1 MKVLVCN
8 ACLSTIKEGDPF
20 WQSYYSKQIFCCASC
35 AAVALGCTRYS
46 EGKEKYKQ
54 IFHDKSMD
62 VKVWNTISEN
72 LEVTQIKKE
81 ADKIKTEE
89 PPNYRYDLDF

>member
-8 ACLSTIKEGDPF
+8 ACLSTIKEGEPF

>member
-8 ACLSTIKEGDPF
+8 ACLSTIKEGEPF

-46 EGKEKYKQ
+46 DGKEEYKQ

-62 VKVWNTISEN
+62 VEIWDTINRN

-81 ADKIKTEE
+81 ADKIKSEE